1 MTTSD
6 TSTRRA
12 DSGDEG
18 RMPLIEHLRELRG
31 RLIKALIAI
40 AVGTTL
46 AWFFYD
52 PLFSILQHPLNP
64 VIAYGR
70 EHGRIVTLNFAN
82 ITSPFMTRL
91 KISFFAGLILSS
103 PLWIYQIWRFVTP
116 GLQRNE
122 RRWAMTFVAVT
133 VPLFALGVLLG
144 YVMLPKGLQLLLIG
158 FAPPGATNII
168 TVDQYL
174 SFVTAIVLIFGISF
188 LVPVFI
194 VGLNMV
200 GLLRADT
207 MKRGWRW
214 VVMAVFVFAAVATP
228 SQDPWTMLALA
239 MPMLVLIF
247 VAIWICGIND
257 KRRDRALPDYGDLS
271 DDEASVIDAPTT
283 VDDADGEP
291 RDTDDWT

>member
-12 DSGDEG
+12 DPGDEG

-40 AVGTTL
+40 ALGTIV

-52 PLFSILQHPLNP
+52 PLFGILQHPLNP

-91 KISFFAGLILSS
+91 KISFFAGLIISS

-144 YVMLPKGLQLLLIG
+144 YVMLPKGLQLLLIN

-188 LVPVFI
+188 LVPLFI
-194 VGLNMV
+194 VGLNLV

-207 MKRGWRW
+207 MKRAWRW

-239 MPMLVLIF
+239 TPMLVLIF

-257 KRRDRALPDYGDLS
+257 KRRDRQLPDYGDLS

-283 VDDADGEP
+283 VDDDGEP
-291 RDTDDWT
+291 GSTDDWT